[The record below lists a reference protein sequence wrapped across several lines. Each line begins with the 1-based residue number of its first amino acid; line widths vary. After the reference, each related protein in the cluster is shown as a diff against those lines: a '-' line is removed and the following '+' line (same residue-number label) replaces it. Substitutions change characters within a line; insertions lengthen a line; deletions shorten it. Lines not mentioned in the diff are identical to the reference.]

1 MTFHR
6 RQFMHLAASA
16 AALPIVSRVATA
28 QIYPSRPVRIIV
40 GFAAG
45 GATDIVAR
53 LIAPWLSDRLG
64 QQFVVENRIGA
75 GGIVATETVVKSP
88 ADGHSLLVVGI
99 SDAVNAT
106 LFEKLNY
113 NFIRDV
119 APVADIV
126 RFPLV
131 MVVNPSVPAKTIP
144 EFIAYAK
151 GNPGKVSMASG
162 GIGSGPH
169 LAGELFKMMTSVDMV
184 HVPYRGG
191 APAMTDLI
199 GGQVQLM
206 FIAPDLAIEY
216 MRAGKLR
223 ALAVTT
229 TARQEGLPDLPS
241 VGDFVQGYEM
251 SAWFGIGAPKNTLPN
266 IIDRL
271 NREINAALADPKF
284 KARLA
289 AFGGTALVGSPA
301 DFGKLIADETEK
313 WGKVIRFA
321 GIKAN

>member
-75 GGIVATETVVKSP
+75 GGIVATEGFVKSP

>member
-1 MTFHR
+1 MSVSHDCNSGFAEISARQSMTLHR

-16 AALPIVSRVATA
+16 AALPIVSRVARA
-28 QIYPSRPVRIIV
+28 QTYPSRPVRIIV

-45 GATDIVAR
+45 GATDVVAR

-151 GNPGKVSMASG
+151 
-162 GIGSGPH
+162 
-169 LAGELFKMMTSVDMV
+169 
-184 HVPYRGG
+184 
-191 APAMTDLI
+191 
-199 GGQVQLM
+199 
-206 FIAPDLAIEY
+206 
-216 MRAGKLR
+216 
-223 ALAVTT
+223 
-229 TARQEGLPDLPS
+229 
-241 VGDFVQGYEM
+241 
-251 SAWFGIGAPKNTLPN
+251 
-266 IIDRL
+266 
-271 NREINAALADPKF
+271 
-284 KARLA
+284 
-289 AFGGTALVGSPA
+289 
-301 DFGKLIADETEK
+301 
-313 WGKVIRFA
+313 
-321 GIKAN
+321 